1 MAQSAINLSNHSHSH
16 RRASDLDRSWI
27 DPIREKTLHNYLLA
41 ILLPLT
47 FLGVFTVFSSWPDSN
62 LNIDKSIF
70 GYVDESQFYTVE
82 VQTIQKFDCI
92 ANGATQDASGNFTTA
107 PCAKIS
113 AKLLTGPDAGKIA
126 TFDVQPT
133 IVDFG
138 IHSGDKV
145 SVASIPTDS
154 GTVYI
159 FNDFERTNGIYV
171 LFGVFLLALVLTAGI
186 GGLRALVGLGLTF
199 GLLII
204 YLIPA
209 LIQGQQVVYA
219 VGGVVL
225 SVTAFVLYLV
235 HGFSLKTGAAIVGTL
250 TGSVIAVIGAI
261 WSTGALRLTGIT
273 GDEDLILS
281 SIASQVKLSNLLIAS
296 MVIAGFGALNDVTV
310 TQSSAVWELA
320 SSSEQQNWR
329 QLFLGGM
336 RIGRDHIASS
346 IYTIAFAYVGAAL
359 VTLMLIVASSPPL
372 ARLIN
377 DEVVAQELALIMVG
391 SIALALSTP
400 ITTACAALFAVKI
413 AKRKQ

>member
-1 MAQSAINLSNHSHSH
+1 LSNHSHSH
-16 RRASDLDRSWI
+16 KRAVDIDRSWI
-27 DPIREKTLHNYLLA
+27 DPKREKVLHRFLLA

-47 FLGVFTVFSSWPDSN
+47 FLGIFTIATSWPSSN
-62 LNIDKSIF
+62 LNIDNSIF
-70 GYVDESQFYTVE
+70 GYVDDSEFYTVE
-82 VQTIQKFDCI
+82 VQTIKKFDCI

-107 PCAKIS
+107 PCANIS
-113 AKLLTGPDAGKIA
+113 SKLLTGPNAEQIV

-138 IHSGDKV
+138 IHSGDKI
-145 SVASIPTDS
+145 SVLSFPTDS
-154 GTVYI
+154 GTQYI
-159 FNDFERTNGIYV
+159 FNDFERTNGIFV
-171 LFGVFLLALVLTAGI
+171 LFGVFLLVLVLTAGL

-199 GLLII
+199 GLLIA
-204 YLIPA
+204 YLIPS
-209 LIQGQQVVYA
+209 LIQGQKVVYV

-225 SVTAFVLYLV
+225 SITAFVLYLV

-250 TGSVIAVIGAI
+250 TGSVIAIIGAL
-261 WSTGALRLTGIT
+261 WSTDTLRLTGIT

-320 SSSEQQNWR
+320 SSSEKPNWR
-329 QLFLGGM
+329 QLFVGGM

-413 AKRKQ
+413 AKREQPN

>member
-1 MAQSAINLSNHSHSH
+1 MSNHSHSH
-16 RRASDLDRSWI
+16 KRAADIDRSWI
-27 DPIREKTLHNYLLA
+27 DPKREKVLHRFLLA

-47 FLGVFTVFSSWPDSN
+47 FLGIFTIATSWPSSN
-62 LNIDKSIF
+62 LSIDNSIF
-70 GYVDESQFYTVE
+70 GYVDDSEFYTVE
-82 VQTIQKFDCI
+82 VQTIKKFDCI

-107 PCAKIS
+107 PCANIS
-113 AKLLTGPDAGKIA
+113 AKLLTGPNAEQIV

-138 IHSGDKV
+138 IHSGDKI
-145 SVASIPTDS
+145 SVASFPTDS
-154 GTVYI
+154 GTQYI
-159 FNDFERTNGIYV
+159 FNDFERTNGIFV
-171 LFGVFLLALVLTAGI
+171 LFGVFLLVLVLTAGL

-199 GLLII
+199 GLLIV

-209 LIQGQQVVYA
+209 LIQGQQVVYV

-225 SVTAFVLYLV
+225 SITAFVLYLV
-235 HGFSLKTGAAIVGTL
+235 HGVSLKTGAAIVGTL
-250 TGSVIAVIGAI
+250 TGSVIAIIGAL
-261 WSTGALRLTGIT
+261 WSTDALRLTGIT

-320 SSSEQQNWR
+320 SSSEKPNWR

-400 ITTACAALFAVKI
+400 ITTACAAWFAVKI
-413 AKRKQ
+413 AKQEQ

>member
-1 MAQSAINLSNHSHSH
+1 MGSHSHSH
-16 RRASDLDRSWI
+16 KQANDLDSSWI
-27 DPIREKTLHNYLLA
+27 DPEKESKLHKALLA

-47 FLGVFTVFSSWPDSN
+47 FLGVFTIFVSWPGEN
-62 LNIDKSIF
+62 LQIDNGIL
-70 GYVDESQFYTVE
+70 GYVDQSEFFTVE
-82 VQTIQKFDCI
+82 VQTIEKFDCI
-92 ANGATQDASGNFTTA
+92 SNGATQDSSGNFSTSK
-107 PCAKIS
+107 CAHIS
-113 AKLLTGPDAGKIA
+113 AKLLTGPNTGEIA
-126 TFDVQPT
+126 KFDVEPT

-145 SVASIPTDS
+145 SVASIPIETGND
-154 GTVYI
+154 YI

-171 LFGVFLLALVLTAGI
+171 LFAVFLIILVLTAGI
-186 GGLRALVGLGLTF
+186 GGLRALIGLAITF
-199 GLLII
+199 GLLIA
-204 YLIPA
+204 YLIPS

-219 VGGVVL
+219 VGGAVL
-225 SVTAFVLYLV
+225 AITAMVLYLV

-250 TGSVIAVIGAI
+250 CGSVIAMIGAL

-273 GDEDLILS
+273 GDEDLVLS
-281 SIASQVKLSNLLIAS
+281 AVASQVKLSNLLIAS

-320 SSSEQQNWR
+320 SANEKQTWR
-329 QLFLGGM
+329 QLFFGGM

-346 IYTIAFAYVGAAL
+346 IYTIAFAYVGSAL
-359 VTLMLIVASSPPL
+359 VTLMLIVAASPPL

-400 ITTACAALFAVKI
+400 ITTACAAWFAVRI
-413 AKRKQ
+413 AKSETNQVS

>member
-1 MAQSAINLSNHSHSH
+1 M
-16 RRASDLDRSWI
+16 
-27 DPIREKTLHNYLLA
+27 
-41 ILLPLT
+41 LPLT
-47 FLGVFTVFSSWPDSN
+47 FLGIFTIATSWPSSN
-62 LNIDKSIF
+62 LNIDNSIF
-70 GYVDESQFYTVE
+70 GYVDDSEFYTVE
-82 VQTIQKFDCI
+82 VQTIKKFDCI

-107 PCAKIS
+107 PCANIS
-113 AKLLTGPDAGKIA
+113 AKLLTGPNAEQIV

-138 IHSGDKV
+138 IHSGDKI
-145 SVASIPTDS
+145 SVLSFPTDS
-154 GTVYI
+154 GTQYI
-159 FNDFERTNGIYV
+159 FNDFERTNGIFV
-171 LFGVFLLALVLTAGI
+171 LFGVFLLVLVLTAGL

-199 GLLII
+199 GLLIV
-204 YLIPA
+204 YLIPS
-209 LIQGQQVVYA
+209 LIQGQQVVY
-219 VGGVVL
+219 VVCGVVL
-225 SVTAFVLYLV
+225 SITAFVLYLV

-250 TGSVIAVIGAI
+250 SGSVIAIIGAL
-261 WSTGALRLTGIT
+261 WSTSTLRLTGIT
-273 GDEDLILS
+273 GDEELILS

-320 SSSEQQNWR
+320 SSSEKPNWR

-413 AKRKQ
+413 AKQEPSN

>member
-1 MAQSAINLSNHSHSH
+1 MPNHSHSH
-16 RRASDLDRSWI
+16 KRAVDIDRSWI
-27 DPIREKTLHNYLLA
+27 DPKREKVLHRFLLA

-47 FLGVFTVFSSWPDSN
+47 FLGIFTIATSWPSSN
-62 LNIDKSIF
+62 LNIDNSIF
-70 GYVDESQFYTVE
+70 GYVDDSEFYTVE
-82 VQTIQKFDCI
+82 VQTIKKFDCI

-107 PCAKIS
+107 PCANIS
-113 AKLLTGPDAGKIA
+113 AKLLTGPNAEQIV

-138 IHSGDKV
+138 IHSGDKI
-145 SVASIPTDS
+145 SVLSFPTDS
-154 GTVYI
+154 GTQYI
-159 FNDFERTNGIYV
+159 FNDFERTNGIFV
-171 LFGVFLLALVLTAGI
+171 LFGVFLLVLVLTAGL

-199 GLLII
+199 GLLIV
-204 YLIPA
+204 YLIPS
-209 LIQGQQVVYA
+209 LIQGQQVVYV

-225 SVTAFVLYLV
+225 SITAFVLYLV

-250 TGSVIAVIGAI
+250 SGSVIAIIGAL
-261 WSTGALRLTGIT
+261 WSTSTLRLTGIT

-320 SSSEQQNWR
+320 SSSEKPNWR
-329 QLFLGGM
+329 QLFVGGM

-413 AKRKQ
+413 AKREQPN

>member
-1 MAQSAINLSNHSHSH
+1 
-16 RRASDLDRSWI
+16 
-27 DPIREKTLHNYLLA
+27 
-41 ILLPLT
+41 
-47 FLGVFTVFSSWPDSN
+47 
-62 LNIDKSIF
+62 LNIDNSIF
-70 GYVDESQFYTVE
+70 GYVDDSEFYTVE
-82 VQTIQKFDCI
+82 VQTIKKFDCI

-107 PCAKIS
+107 PCANIS
-113 AKLLTGPDAGKIA
+113 AKLLTGPNAEQIV

-138 IHSGDKV
+138 IHSGDKI
-145 SVASIPTDS
+145 SVLSFPTDS
-154 GTVYI
+154 GTQYI
-159 FNDFERTNGIYV
+159 FNDFERTNGIFV
-171 LFGVFLLALVLTAGI
+171 LFGVFLLVLVLTAGL

-199 GLLII
+199 GLLIA
-204 YLIPA
+204 YLIPS
-209 LIQGQQVVYA
+209 LIQGQQVVYV

-225 SVTAFVLYLV
+225 SITAFVLYLV

-250 TGSVIAVIGAI
+250 TGSVIAIIGAL
-261 WSTGALRLTGIT
+261 WSTDTLRLTGIT

-320 SSSEQQNWR
+320 SSSEKQNWR
-329 QLFLGGM
+329 QLFVGGM

-372 ARLIN
+372 ARLVN

-400 ITTACAALFAVKI
+400 ITTACAAWFAVKI
-413 AKRKQ
+413 AKREQPD

>member
-1 MAQSAINLSNHSHSH
+1 MSNHSHSH
-16 RRASDLDRSWI
+16 KRAVDIDRSWI
-27 DPIREKTLHNYLLA
+27 DPKREKVLHRFLLA

-47 FLGVFTVFSSWPDSN
+47 FLGIFTIATSWPSSN
-62 LNIDKSIF
+62 LNIDNSIF
-70 GYVDESQFYTVE
+70 GYVDDSEFYTVE
-82 VQTIQKFDCI
+82 VQTIKKFDCI

-107 PCAKIS
+107 PCANIS
-113 AKLLTGPDAGKIA
+113 AKLLTGPNAEQIV

-138 IHSGDKV
+138 IHSGDKI
-145 SVASIPTDS
+145 SVLSFPTDT
-154 GTVYI
+154 GTQYI
-159 FNDFERTNGIYV
+159 FNDFERTNGIFV
-171 LFGVFLLALVLTAGI
+171 LFGVFLLVLVLTAGL

-199 GLLII
+199 GLLIV
-204 YLIPA
+204 YLIPS
-209 LIQGQQVVYA
+209 LIQGQQVVY
-219 VGGVVL
+219 VVCGVVL
-225 SVTAFVLYLV
+225 SITAFVLYLV

-250 TGSVIAVIGAI
+250 SGSVIAIIGAL
-261 WSTGALRLTGIT
+261 WSTSTLRLTGIT

-320 SSSEQQNWR
+320 SSSEKQNWR
-329 QLFLGGM
+329 QLFVGGM

-400 ITTACAALFAVKI
+400 ITTACAAWFAVKI
-413 AKRKQ
+413 AKREQPN

>member
-1 MAQSAINLSNHSHSH
+1 MSNHSHSH
-16 RRASDLDRSWI
+16 KRAVDIDRSWI
-27 DPIREKTLHNYLLA
+27 DPKREKVLHRFLLA

-47 FLGVFTVFSSWPDSN
+47 FLGIFTIATSWPSSN
-62 LNIDKSIF
+62 LNIDNSIF
-70 GYVDESQFYTVE
+70 GYVDDSEFYTVE
-82 VQTIQKFDCI
+82 VQTIKKFDCI

-107 PCAKIS
+107 PCANIS
-113 AKLLTGPDAGKIA
+113 AKLLTGPNAEQIV

-138 IHSGDKV
+138 IHSGDKI
-145 SVASIPTDS
+145 SVLSFPTDS
-154 GTVYI
+154 GTQYI
-159 FNDFERTNGIYV
+159 FNDFERTNGIFV
-171 LFGVFLLALVLTAGI
+171 LFGVFLLVLVLTAGL

-199 GLLII
+199 GLLIV
-204 YLIPA
+204 YLIPS
-209 LIQGQQVVYA
+209 LIQGQQVVYV

-225 SVTAFVLYLV
+225 SITAFVLYLV

-250 TGSVIAVIGAI
+250 SGSVIAIIGAL
-261 WSTGALRLTGIT
+261 WSTSTLRLTGIT

-320 SSSEQQNWR
+320 STSEKPNWR
-329 QLFLGGM
+329 QLFVGGM

-413 AKRKQ
+413 AKREQPN

>member
-1 MAQSAINLSNHSHSH
+1 MS
-16 RRASDLDRSWI
+16 I
-27 DPIREKTLHNYLLA
+27 DN
-41 ILLPLT
+41 
-47 FLGVFTVFSSWPDSN
+47 
-62 LNIDKSIF
+62 SIF
-70 GYVDESQFYTVE
+70 GYVDDSEFYTVE
-82 VQTIQKFDCI
+82 VQTIKKFDCI

-107 PCAKIS
+107 PCANIS
-113 AKLLTGPDAGKIA
+113 AKLLTGPNAEQIV

-138 IHSGDKV
+138 IHSGDKI
-145 SVASIPTDS
+145 SVASFPTDS
-154 GTVYI
+154 GTQYI
-159 FNDFERTNGIYV
+159 FNDFERTNGIFV
-171 LFGVFLLALVLTAGI
+171 LFGVFLLVLVLTAGL

-199 GLLII
+199 GLLIV
-204 YLIPA
+204 YLIPS
-209 LIQGQQVVYA
+209 LIQGQQVVYV

-225 SVTAFVLYLV
+225 SITAFVLYLV

-250 TGSVIAVIGAI
+250 TGSMIAIIGAL
-261 WSTGALRLTGIT
+261 WSTDALRLTGIT

-320 SSSEQQNWR
+320 SSSEKQNWR

-400 ITTACAALFAVKI
+400 ITTACAAWFAVKI
-413 AKRKQ
+413 AKQEQ

>member
-1 MAQSAINLSNHSHSH
+1 LSNHSHSH
-16 RRASDLDRSWI
+16 KRAVDIDRSWI
-27 DPIREKTLHNYLLA
+27 DPKREKVLHRFLLA

-47 FLGVFTVFSSWPDSN
+47 FLGIFTIATSWPSSN
-62 LNIDKSIF
+62 LNIDNSIF
-70 GYVDESQFYTVE
+70 GYVEDSEFYTVE
-82 VQTIQKFDCI
+82 VQTIKKFDCI

-107 PCAKIS
+107 PCANIS
-113 AKLLTGPDAGKIA
+113 AKLLTGPNAEQIV

-138 IHSGDKV
+138 IHSGDKI
-145 SVASIPTDS
+145 SVLSFPIDS
-154 GTVYI
+154 GTQYI
-159 FNDFERTNGIYV
+159 FNDFERTNGIFV
-171 LFGVFLLALVLTAGI
+171 LFGVFLLVLVLTAGL

-199 GLLII
+199 GLLIV
-204 YLIPA
+204 YLIPS
-209 LIQGQQVVYA
+209 LIQGQQVVYV

-225 SVTAFVLYLV
+225 SITAFVLYLV

-250 TGSVIAVIGAI
+250 SGSVIAIIGAL
-261 WSTGALRLTGIT
+261 WSTSTLRLTGIT

-320 SSSEQQNWR
+320 SSSEKPNWR
-329 QLFLGGM
+329 QLFVGGM

-400 ITTACAALFAVKI
+400 ITTACAAWFAVKI
-413 AKRKQ
+413 AKREQPN